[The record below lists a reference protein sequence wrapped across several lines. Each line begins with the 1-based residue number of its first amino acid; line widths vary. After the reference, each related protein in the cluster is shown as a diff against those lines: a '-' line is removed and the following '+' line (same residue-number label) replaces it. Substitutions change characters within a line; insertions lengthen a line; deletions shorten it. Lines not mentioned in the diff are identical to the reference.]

1 MSNTSSE
8 SNETPNGQKTL
19 SIPLHLPPTM
29 SNTSSKSNQTLNR
42 KTNLSNP
49 LLFPTYKSETETD
62 DSTSS
67 KSNETFR
74 TITSRQMVVQGSH
87 LQPLLKQMMPQA
99 QMSCNMQQAQAA
111 QTTNTTSSASSA
123 SRYSH

>member
-19 SIPLHLPPTM
+19 SIPLHFPPTM
-29 SNTSSKSNQTLNR
+29 FDTSSESNETLNG

-49 LLFPTYKSETETD
+49 LLFPAYKFETEID
-62 DSTSS
+62 DSASLE
-67 KSNETFR
+67 SNEKFC

-99 QMSCNMQQAQAA
+99 QMYYNMQQAEAA
-111 QTTNTTSSASSA
+111 
-123 SRYSH
+123 